1 MTIHLTSRSVSDL
14 WATLFGVLRSLWRI
28 CHGFCLVSVPFHS
41 SLTLF
46 SVFPPLSL
54 TLSLSLSSCHALAVC
69 HSVHR
74 GSSCRWIG
82 CFTPAPVFIPSL
94 HLFLSTLLYLASIKH
109 TVPNPYRW
117 VIFPETQVQSH
128 QRGAGP
134 RSQRH
139 DFNVIHLR
147 SLPVHVPL
155 PHYP

>member
-14 WATLFGVLRSLWRI
+14 WATLFGVLRSLRWI

-46 SVFPPLSL
+46 LFSLHSLS
-54 TLSLSLSSCHALAVC
+54 LSLSLSSCHALAVC